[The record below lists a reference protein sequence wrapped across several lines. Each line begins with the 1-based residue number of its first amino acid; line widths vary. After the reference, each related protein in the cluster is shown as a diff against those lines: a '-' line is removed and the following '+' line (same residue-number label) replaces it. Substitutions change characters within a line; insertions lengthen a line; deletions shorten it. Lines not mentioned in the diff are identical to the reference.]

1 MDNMNFKVP
10 EQENVTPEK
19 EVIAPKARLEKY
31 ENRNVNDGI
40 KLSEIKDRIGIYTK
54 KLGVNPIGNDDNY
67 KDNRNIESVVRN
79 AYNVVR
85 RIMMARMYED
95 KKVLLIFNDNSY
107 KKDIKK
113 LISLIN
119 VLEKKMKINSNEI
132 DKAVESIDR
141 VVDRIQEKYQ
151 LPPDEKNQIVSLDE
165 YIKDTMLCLRKTQ
178 EIKHKITPDIYEELM
193 EILYKMRVQ
202 LNTTICDGFSV
213 KAEKCYEKVVIAIAD
228 LREKAIMDLYCD
240 NTGLENALKVIQDEW
255 AKLNSIPKK
264 KDRIDEPAQIVYN
277 DAISYAKDYESVER
291 LVSLFFNNVNEFM
304 ANYEK
309 LSEPT
314 EKKLNEKEEE
324 KQRIIQQ
331 LDELDENAIDGLIT
345 VDQHIRESRKLK
357 DRMYYIEDEIMD
369 LEDTLDADEMEI
381 EDMRDI
387 MRPIGEMQRC
397 KDKSARLGLITEIVA
412 MFKESKDINY
422 AEIITL
428 LQSVNTLSDEQS
440 VIISMKIKALID
452 SYRAKGEKIAQV
464 SDRFRNMMDELNK
477 ETVRSNQRHAEAR
490 HTYNLK
496 KAERR
501 LERQKSKEEARKRRD
516 AEREEYEKALAA
528 LRGEGS
534 LNNVGEKNEER
545 DRTYLENLNKKRN
558 EKYMQNNGQDDPL
571 MGQKSGLAKKRISN
585 SGSVG
590 EEN

>member
-1 MDNMNFKVP
+1 MNFKEP
-10 EQENVTPEK
+10 EQKNVTPER
-19 EVIAPKARLEKY
+19 EVIASQMQLEKY
-31 ENRNVNDGI
+31 EDRDIKDGI
-40 KLSEIKDRIGIYTK
+40 ELSEIKDKIGVYTK
-54 KLGVNPIGNDDNY
+54 KIGVNPIGNDDNY
-67 KDNRNIESVVRN
+67 KNNRDIESVVRN

-95 KKVLLIFNDNSY
+95 KKVFLIFKDNSY

-119 VLEKKMKINSNEI
+119 VLERKMQFNSKEI
-132 DKAVESIDR
+132 DKTVEAIDR

-151 LPPDEKNQIVSLDE
+151 IPPDEKNQIVSLDK

-178 EIKHKITPDIYEELM
+178 EIKNRIDSRIYKNAM

-213 KAEKCYEKVVIAIAD
+213 NAEKCYEKVAMAIGN
-228 LREKAIMDLYCD
+228 LREKAIVDIYCD
-240 NTGLENALKVIQDEW
+240 NTELENALEVIQGEW
-255 AKLNSIPKK
+255 ANLNSIPKN
-264 KDRIDEPAQIVYN
+264 KDRIDEPTPIVYN
-277 DAISYAKDYESVER
+277 DAISFAKEYEPVER
-291 LVSLFFNNVNEFM
+291 LVSTFFNVVNEFM
-304 ANYEK
+304 EKYEK

-314 EKKLNEKEEE
+314 ENQINEKEDER
-324 KQRIIQQ
+324 QRIIQQ

-381 EDMRDI
+381 ENMRDI
-387 MRPIGEMQRC
+387 MRPIDEMRRC
-397 KDKSARLGLITEIVA
+397 KDKSSRLGLITEIVA
-412 MFKESKDINY
+412 MFKEGQDINY

-428 LQSVNTLSDEQS
+428 LQSVNTLSNEQS
-440 VIISMKIKALID
+440 IVISMKIKALID
-452 SYRAKGEKIAQV
+452 SYRQKSERVAEV
-464 SDRFRNMMDELNK
+464 SDRFRKIMDDLNK
-477 ETVRSNQRHAEAR
+477 ETVRSNQKHAEAR
-490 HTYNLK
+490 HAYNLK

-501 LERQKSKEEARKRRD
+501 LQRQKDREESRKKREH
-516 AEREEYEKALAA
+516 ERAEYEKAMNE
-528 LRGEGS
+528 LRGEGD
-534 LNNVGEKNEER
+534 LNNAGEKNAER

-558 EKYMQNNGQDDPL
+558 EKYMQNNGQEDPL
-571 MGQKSGLAKKRISN
+571 MGQKSGLAKKRIPN
-585 SGSVG
+585 SGNVG